1 MDTSAERNP
10 ERGGSSVPE
19 QARRENAHDDGADDR
34 ADDRADGRE
43 ETHAER
49 MDRLFDDLLQ
59 ELRVMQTGAQLTSGF
74 LLTLPFQNRFAG
86 LDTTQRV
93 TYLILVGLSLLTTS
107 LVMSAVAVH
116 QRLSGRLLKDRV
128 VVAGRR
134 LIATI
139 LVTLALLVTGIGF
152 FVVDVV
158 GDRGWA
164 WVSAGIIAV
173 ALIGL
178 LAVLPQWL
186 LRSTHGSPR

>member
-1 MDTSAERNP
+1 MDTSAEHDPDHHP
-10 ERGGSSVPE
+10 ERGEPGVPG
-19 QARRENAHDDGADDR
+19 QARREDAH
-34 ADDRADGRE
+34 DDRADGRE

-74 LLTLPFQNRFAG
+74 LLTLPFQSRFAT

-93 TYLILVGLSLLTTS
+93 TYLILVALSLLTTS

-134 LIATI
+134 LIAAV

-158 GDRGWA
+158 GDRTWA
-164 WVSAGIIAV
+164 WVSAGV
-173 ALIGL
+173 LALALVGL
-178 LAVLPQWL
+178 LGVLPQWL
-186 LRSTHGSPR
+186 LRNTDRSPR